1 MHPPVSRARDERLEL
16 VVGQSWCFSGQHRQ
30 HRSSARGAGRVR
42 GRRRL
47 RGSHQQ
53 GRGGTLDSNPELWTV
68 PLAGRPAA
76 VRAPSRSSRLEQ
88 KPRGRFSAGGLQWRP
103 RARHLPAPR
112 ALLTIASYRVR
123 PRPRQLSRE
132 LEVAMAQWI
141 RRDASVKMRTFKT
154 TDLEIQFTRILRVRT
169 WFESL

>member
-1 MHPPVSRARDERLEL
+1 MWPKL
-16 VVGQSWCFSGQHRQ
+16 
-30 HRSSARGAGRVR
+30 
-42 GRRRL
+42 
-47 RGSHQQ
+47 
-53 GRGGTLDSNPELWTV
+53 NY
-68 PLAGRPAA
+68 
-76 VRAPSRSSRLEQ
+76 
-88 KPRGRFSAGGLQWRP
+88 
-103 RARHLPAPR
+103 PAPR